1 MLFERF
7 GGGWGANP
15 IEPLYIA
22 CGTRKGVNLYVTDAE
37 RGDAIIAGVFK
48 AGPVWTDV
56 KGLGPDRATR
66 LAAALKAQGIILDAG
81 RQ

>member
-1 MLFERF
+1 
-7 GGGWGANP
+7 
-15 IEPLYIA
+15 
-22 CGTRKGVNLYVTDAE
+22 VTDAE